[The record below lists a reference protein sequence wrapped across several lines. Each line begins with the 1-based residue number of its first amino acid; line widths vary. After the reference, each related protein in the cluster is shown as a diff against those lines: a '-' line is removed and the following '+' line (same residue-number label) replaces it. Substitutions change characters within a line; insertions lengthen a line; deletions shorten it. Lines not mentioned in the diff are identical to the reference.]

1 MTNSVQ
7 IWSVEAIA
15 LAGKSM
21 VVIAELVNFCFCF
34 VLVLYMTDMQNSEGT
49 ILVPQW
55 CTFKFLMEFK
65 IHSSQYKHKILS
77 LGFTIMLLWNQFDT
91 KGALLMFENWS

>member
-7 IWSVEAIA
+7 IWSMEAIA

-21 VVIAELVNFCFCF
+21 VVIAELVNFCFSF

-55 CTFKFLMEFK
+55 CTF
-65 IHSSQYKHKILS
+65 
-77 LGFTIMLLWNQFDT
+77 
-91 KGALLMFENWS
+91 